1 MADGTDDNANLQN
14 LASIQLQGVKNVGLI
29 VQALRAVFVSF
40 GGKTTTATAG
50 AASALPATP
59 AGYTIITFPDGTVGK
74 VPFYNL

>member
-59 AGYTIITFPDGTVGK
+59 AGYTIITFPDGSVGK